1 MHVEHEHA
9 PPPSSVPAGL
19 DAGLLADRL
28 PMAAAIADAEGHIV
42 WTNRAFRVLV
52 GWNVDPDVS
61 VDITQLFDPEASGWA
76 LERIQRTIA
85 GAADTGEPVHAPF
98 RTLLGERFDGFLRLS
113 RVIRRA
119 ADDPVGEPFLLFT
132 VSPTLAMR
140 YDHHPFR
147 RALELQQELVC
158 EWSSSG
164 TVLYANR
171 AYRSFFSLGPDVVGR
186 SLDELLERRAEPPLA
201 GMGTSI
207 RLNILRGIETGELGY
222 RENRTYPNG
231 RTVEWTNTAVRDDD
245 GTMMSV
251 LAVGRDVTDRTATE
265 RELRRNEE
273 RFRLMATQIWDTILL
288 VSADGRLLD
297 STAPFRTDLDRE
309 PDYWHDL
316 ELATAVHPDDRAH
329 ALAGLHDLLDRGP
342 NAQATIEVRAVRANG
357 EYTWLELNGTNLLH
371 HPAMEAILLLV
382 RNIDERKEFERQLA
396 ETRERERHAVLQRE
410 AVVAQVSHE
419 LRNLVHGTLGLSE
432 ILARAAVPLEIGEV
446 VTALHRQSLTLRRI
460 VDDLLDAAQIGIG
473 AATVRNETI
482 DLAEMFS
489 DIELTLAG
497 RHVPVVAP
505 PPDAH
510 LRFVMGD
517 VDRLRQALT
526 NLLSNAL
533 RHTLQGEVR
542 VQAEPGRTRDTV
554 RITVSDTGTG
564 LDIDDLDRLFMP
576 GERGRDERSHGIGLG
591 LSVAKSNT
599 ERMGGAIGA
608 IARDDGATFWLE
620 LRAGRPDELT
630 PVRGMTRP
638 VSAAPT
644 SDRLSVLVIDDDSIN
659 RLVASMQLRDLH
671 ADVIT
676 AADAEEGLRLIRQRS
691 VDAVLCD
698 LNMRGGDGLHFLS
711 ELSAMDIP
719 QPFVTVMTGD
729 ADPTRREAV
738 TAAGADHYLLKP
750 ATLDDLAD
758 TLLRC
763 VERRT

>member
-1 MHVEHEHA
+1 MHVEQGHA
-9 PPPSSVPAGL
+9 PPSTIPDGL
-19 DAGLLADRL
+19 EPGAVADQL
-28 PMAAAIADAEGHIV
+28 PMAAAIADAERRV
-42 WTNRAFRVLV
+42 LWTNRAFRVLV
-52 GWNVDPDVS
+52 GWNAEPGRDIDVTS
-61 VDITQLFDPEASGWA
+61 FFDPEASGWV
-76 LERIQRTIA
+76 LERIQRTLA
-85 GAADTGEPVHAPF
+85 GAADDHEPTHAPL
-98 RTLLGERFDGFLRLS
+98 RTLQGERFDGFLRLT
-113 RVIRRA
+113 RIVRRT
-119 ADDPVGEPFLLFT
+119 ADDADPEPLLLFT

-158 EWSSSG
+158 EWSPTG

-171 AYRSFFSLGPDVVGR
+171 AYRSFFSLGTDIVGR
-186 SLDELLERRAEPPLA
+186 SLDELLERRGDPPLD
-201 GMGTSI
+201 GMGASI
-207 RLNILRGIETGELGY
+207 RENILRGIESSNLGY

-231 RTVEWTNTAVRDDD
+231 RTVEWTNTAVRDDT
-245 GTMMSV
+245 GAMMSV

-265 RELRRNEE
+265 TELRRNEE

-288 VSADGRLLD
+288 VSPDGRVID
-297 STAPFRTDLDRE
+297 STAQYRTDLDRD

-329 ALAGLHDLLDRGP
+329 ALAGLHELLELGP
-342 NAQATIEVRAVRANG
+342 NAQLTIEVRAIRANG

-371 HPAMEAILLLV
+371 HPSMEAILLLV

-396 ETRERERHAVLQRE
+396 ETRDRERQGVLQRE
-410 AVVAQVSHE
+410 AVVTQVSHE

-432 ILARAAVPLEIGEV
+432 ILARADVPLEIGEV

-460 VDDLLDAAQIGIG
+460 VDDLLDAAQIGLG
-473 AATVRNETI
+473 AAKVRDEAI

-533 RHTLQGEVR
+533 RHTTDGEVR

-554 RITVSDTGTG
+554 RITVADTGTG
-564 LDIDDLDRLFMP
+564 IDIADIDRLFKP
-576 GERGRDERSHGIGLG
+576 GERGHDERSHGIGLG

-608 IARDDGATFWLE
+608 IPRSGGATFWLE
-620 LRAGRPDELT
+620 LRAGRPADPTPMRGAVRPASADEIT
-630 PVRGMTRP
+630 E
-638 VSAAPT
+638 
-644 SDRLSVLVIDDDSIN
+644 RLSVLVIDDDSIN
-659 RLVASMQLRDLH
+659 RLVASMQLRDLR

-676 AADAEEGLRLIRQRS
+676 AADADEGLRLVRQRS

-698 LNMRGGDGLHFLS
+698 LNMSGNSGLHFLR
-711 ELSAMDIP
+711 ELRQMQIA

-729 ADPTRREAV
+729 ADPAHRDASF
-738 TAAGADHYLLKP
+738 AAGADHYLLKP
-750 ATLDDLAD
+750 ATLEDLAD
-758 TLLRC
+758 TLVRC
-763 VERRT
+763 VERRS